1 MFVLADVLADRSR
14 GEVQLAMKVHKSEKK
29 EVRSLGAKV
38 INIYPDCL
46 YIVFCFHEGYYK
58 YFTLRIDQKFI
69 SLIISSQFFSSFTL
83 GKLCD
88 LQNR

>member
-38 INIYPDCL
+38 INIYPDGL
-46 YIVFCFHEGYYK
+46 YIVFCFHGYYK
-58 YFTLRIDQKFI
+58 TSHYAFTRNLLVLLLAH
-69 SLIISSQFFSSFTL
+69 SFS
-83 GKLCD
+83 
-88 LQNR
+88 